1 MRSGTTAL
9 FDAAYLGHPH
19 FVRKLLEMKADPYIE
34 DADGSNAV
42 YAPAPLS
49 LIPVLCNI

>member
-19 FVRKLLEMKADPYIE
+19 FVRKLLEMKADPLIE

-42 YAPAPLS
+42 YVPAPLQQ
-49 LIPVLCNI
+49 LMRLCVA